1 VAGTR
6 YERAWR
12 FNDEKGL
19 MLDYPSAAIGG
30 DPLSEMLRGLRF
42 EGVSYGRCALR
53 EPWGV
58 RFPAQRD
65 ARFHFIGNR
74 ACWLSIAPG
83 QWLELKAGDALLLPR
98 GEEHILA
105 SAPNMRAEDLETFAL
120 EEIGGN
126 IFGMSGGGEGAGT
139 LLFCGSMRLDLD
151 KAHPLLAMMP
161 QLMRAHD
168 LAADQPELPHFL
180 DAMAREVR
188 MERAGAA
195 GILARLADVIAAL
208 IIRSWVE
215 GGCGDA
221 KGWLLALRD
230 PRLARVVAAIH
241 REPGRPW
248 TVSALARIMGAA
260 RSGFAEHFSR
270 VVGRTPA
277 RYIAELRMQ
286 LARQWLQAEGA
297 RVAIVAQRLGYESE
311 ASFSRA
317 YKRITGEAPSRT
329 RAAEHRP
336 GRGFGG
342 TAS

>member
-1 VAGTR
+1 
-6 YERAWR
+6 
-12 FNDEKGL
+12 
-19 MLDYPSAAIGG
+19 MLDNPSSDTVT
-30 DPLSEMLRGLRF
+30 DPLSDMLRGLRF
-42 EGVSYGRCALR
+42 EGVSYGRCELMA
-53 EPWGV
+53 PWGV
-58 RFPAQRD
+58 RFPAQGA
-65 ARFHFIGNR
+65 ARFHFIGSR
-74 ACWLSIAPG
+74 ACWLSTAPG
-83 QWLELKAGDALLLPR
+83 QWLQLQAGDALLLPR

-105 SAPNMRAEDLETFAL
+105 SAPDTAAADIETFVL
-120 EEIGGN
+120 EEVGGN
-126 IFGMSGGGEGAGT
+126 IFGMSGGGEGVGT

-151 KAHPLLAMMP
+151 KAHPLIAMMP

-221 KGWLLALRD
+221 TGWLLALRD
-230 PRLARVVAAIH
+230 PRLGRVVAAIH

-260 RSGFAEHFSR
+260 RSGFAERFSK

-286 LARQWLQAEGA
+286 LARQWLQAEGSRIA
-297 RVAIVAQRLGYESE
+297 VVVQRLGYESE

-317 YKRITGEAPSRT
+317 YKRIIGEAPSRA
-329 RAAEHRP
+329 RAAERRAS
-336 GRGFGG
+336 GGFGG